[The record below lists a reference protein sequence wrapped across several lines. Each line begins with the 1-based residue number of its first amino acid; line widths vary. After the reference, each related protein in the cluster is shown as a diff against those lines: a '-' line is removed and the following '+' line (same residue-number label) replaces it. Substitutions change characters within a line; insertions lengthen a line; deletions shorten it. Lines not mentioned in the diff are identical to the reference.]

1 MDWRN
6 TSKEAPTDFESKI
19 YLLKI
24 SLYNQYLII
33 KTPYII
39 KYIKCCVFSE
49 AGISI
54 NGLAKLS
61 WCSPPPFPHTAWC
74 LALVKWLLPAKLSS
88 PAVGTYRLHPPLQEA
103 LMGRVH
109 KPWWPCNW
117 VTSNSKTS
125 VPCVCVCVCVCVIT
139 GYHCCSVTRLCLTLC
154 DTMDCS
160 TLGFPVLH
168 HLLEF
173 PPTHVH
179 WISDAIQPSHPLSSP
194 SRPALKSFPA
204 SGSFPMC
211 TWSYSAQRNK
221 QNRTD

>member
-24 SLYNQYLII
+24 SLYNQYLIF

-125 VPCVCVCVCVCVIT
+125 VPCVCVCVCVC
-139 GYHCCSVTRLCLTLC
+139 HHWLSLLFSHSVVSDSLRHYGLQYTRLPCPSPSPGVSSHSCPLNQWC
-154 DTMDCS
+154 
-160 TLGFPVLH
+160 H
-168 HLLEF
+168 
-173 PPTHVH
+173 PT
-179 WISDAIQPSHPLSSP
+179 ISSSVVPLSSCPQIFP
-194 SRPALKSFPA
+194 SIRVFSNVYLILFCPEK
-204 SGSFPMC
+204 
-211 TWSYSAQRNK
+211 
-221 QNRTD
+221 